1 MQRYGVLA
9 AAAVVAAL
17 VPAMMIS
24 GSTPASAVT
33 AKQKMETCK
42 FGADDQKLAGAAR
55 AAFMKK
61 CMSNKNDPR
70 GPAAG
75 TPATTG
81 TPAAPEG
88 EEPDSND

>member
-70 GPAAG
+70 GPSAA
-75 TPATTG
+75 
-81 TPAAPEG
+81 TPAATGAPAG
-88 EEPDSND
+88 PDEDAPPND